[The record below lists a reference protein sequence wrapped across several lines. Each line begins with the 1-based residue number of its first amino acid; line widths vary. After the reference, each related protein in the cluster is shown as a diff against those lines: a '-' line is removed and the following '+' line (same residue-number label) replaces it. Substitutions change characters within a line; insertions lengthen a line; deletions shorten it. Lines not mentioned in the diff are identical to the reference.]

1 MNVLLNGI
9 NSFTGIAFS
18 KILLD
23 AGHKIYALS
32 SGQKK
37 SLTSYQKY
45 FLEQLEKE
53 DNFIPIIS
61 DYYDSNQKIIQ
72 INSNIDVFIIHG
84 FNASNYKDQNI
95 NPFEMAS
102 NSLFWLSDFPKILK
116 EKGCQLIAYT
126 GTYFENFSPQFQ
138 TAYSL
143 SKSMGW
149 TYISNLFNEFKLIKY
164 LLPNP
169 FGELESERFTHSLIK
184 SLLTETEFFLKEPY
198 LIRDNIPVNFLLDF
212 YKENIELELNNDKIN
227 QLIISPS
234 YFKETNLEF
243 AKRVINKVLEINP
256 SLKYKLVVSD
266 NRYSNKVSGKFSI
279 RERYLD
285 NEDIFWGNY
294 INLKMEQFKIN

>member
-45 FLEQLEKE
+45 FLEKLEIH

-61 DYYDSNQKIIQ
+61 EYNCSFQKIIQ

-84 FNASNYKDQNI
+84 FNVANYKDQNI
-95 NPFEMAS
+95 NPFKMAS
-102 NSLFWLSDFPKILK
+102 DSLFWLSDFPKILK

-126 GTYFENFSPQFQ
+126 GTYFENFSAELQ
-138 TAYSL
+138 TPYSL

-149 TYISNLFNEFKLIKY
+149 TYISNLFNEFKLVKY

-169 FGELESERFTHSLIK
+169 FGELESERFTHSLLK
-184 SLLTETEFFLKEPY
+184 SLLTGTDFFLKEPY
-198 LIRDNIPVNFLLDF
+198 LIRDNIPVNFVLDF
-212 YKENIELELNNDKIN
+212 YKENIELEFKKDNIN
-227 QLIISPS
+227 KLIISPS

-243 AKRVINKVLEINP
+243 AKRVINKVLEIYP
-256 SLKYKLVVSD
+256 SLKYKLIVSD
-266 NRYSNKVSGKFSI
+266 NDYSNKVSGNFSI
-279 RERYLD
+279 REKYLD
-285 NEDIFWGNY
+285 KENIFWANY
-294 INLKMEQFKIN
+294 INLKMEQLKK